1 MTHRII
7 YRIKVLLIMRS
18 LPATTSDPQIIVIA
32 GGGIA
37 GLFAAILLARQGKR
51 VFVRDLRPDLR
62 GKAPYSGRSVNF
74 TLSAR
79 GREMLH
85 QANLL
90 SAVMKHAV
98 PLQGRALHLSD
109 KKISLQ
115 PYGNSPHEILHSLR
129 RSDLHREL
137 LSAALRESLVD
148 VQFEHTLE
156 EVSLHKNVAHFARA
170 DGSNEHL
177 KFDLFLGADGA
188 FSRAQELLVAQEPA
202 LQTKEISDWRYVEFE
217 IPAGQGGTYELNSRY
232 LHLWPRKDSL
242 VCAIPNTDGSFIG
255 NLIMPTAAFNELTTT
270 ERSLA
275 FMSERFGDLMPLI
288 RGGAKALQFLKIS
301 DILTT
306 SISRWHFGG
315 KALLLGDACHA
326 ISPFLGQGMN
336 AALEDASILAEYL
349 KNPHQPLCHALQ
361 AFQENRKPNT
371 DALGELSRQHLGQLS
386 THLGSHWKIAGHLAE
401 LRLSHWLPSRIRPI
415 YSIVAH
421 STAGYSEA
429 IKVQNHRPPSS
440 TQMILLGLQSFY
452 FATGTFR
459 NRKYSRD
466 ERTHI

>member
-1 MTHRII
+1 MIYYI
-7 YRIKVLLIMRS
+7 YRFHIMRR
-18 LPATTSDPQIIVIA
+18 PTATTSNPQTIVIA

-51 VFVRDLRPDLR
+51 VFVRDIRPDLR
-62 GKAPYSGRSVNF
+62 GKASYSGRSVNF

-79 GREMLH
+79 GREMLR

-90 SAVMKHAV
+90 SAIMKYTV
-98 PLQGRALHLSD
+98 PLLGRALHLSNNT
-109 KKISLQ
+109 ISLQ
-115 PYGNSPHEILHSLR
+115 PYGNSSHEILHSIR

-137 LSAALRESLVD
+137 LTAALNESLLD
-148 VQFEHTLE
+148 IQFEHSLDAVT
-156 EVSLHKNVAHFARA
+156 LHKNEARFARS
-170 DGSNEHL
+170 DGSKEHL
-177 KFDLFLGADGA
+177 HFDLFLGADGA
-188 FSRAQELLVAQEPA
+188 FSRAQELLVVQEAA
-202 LQTKEISDWRYVEFE
+202 LQTKEISDWRYLEFE
-217 IPAGQGGTYELNSRY
+217 VPAGPDGTNKLNSRY

-242 VCAIPNTDGSFIG
+242 VCAIPNSDGSFVG
-255 NLIMPTAAFNELTTT
+255 NLIMPTAAFSELTTF
-270 ERSLA
+270 ERSLV
-275 FMSERFGDLMPLI
+275 FMSERFGDLLPLI
-288 RGGAKALQFLKIS
+288 PGGAATLQSLKIS

-336 AALEDASILAEYL
+336 AALEDASVLAEHL
-349 KNPHQPLCHALQ
+349 KNPHQPLRHALS

-401 LRLSHWLPSRIRPI
+401 LRLSRWLPSRIRPI

-429 IKVQNHRPPSS
+429 INEQKRRPTIS
-440 TQMILLGLQSFY
+440 TQMVQLGLQSFY
-452 FATGTFR
+452 FATAKFR
-459 NRKYSRD
+459 DRASL
-466 ERTHI
+466 RTDRIRI